1 VDLDTRSI
9 DPSQIVDRR
18 GGRGGMPRGGL
29 ALGGGG
35 LGVLG
40 VIAMLVLNVLGGG
53 GGSGYDVN
61 PRSNGFPSSAS
72 GRGDAPLR
80 GGSTD
85 NETRFVTEVVNLVQ
99 SSWDTQFREAGRT
112 YQPTELVLFTAQTRS
127 GCGIA
132 SASTGPFYCPADR
145 RVYLDLSFFSQLR
158 SRLGAPG
165 DFAQAYVIAHEF
177 GHHVQTLLGID
188 SQVRR
193 AQEERPSQRNEL
205 SVRLEL
211 QADCF
216 AGVWAHSAFEEGRLE
231 SGDLEEGLAA
241 AAAVGD
247 DRLQRQ
253 ATGYVDPES
262 FTHGTS
268 QQRQEW
274 FNTGYQSGSPNSCD
288 TFGGND

>member
-1 VDLDTRSI
+1 MDT
-9 DPSQIVDRR
+9 SQIEDRR
-18 GGRGGMPRGGL
+18 GGPRGLPGGGL

-35 LGVLG
+35 LGILG
-40 VIAMLVLNVLGGG
+40 VLAVLVVNLLGGG
-53 GGSGYDVN
+53 RTGYDVEPGSN
-61 PRSNGFPSSAS
+61 AFPPRSAQGQ
-72 GRGDAPLR
+72 GDAPVQA
-80 GGSTD
+80 SAED
-85 NETRFVTEVVNLVQ
+85 DQIRFVTEVVNLVQ
-99 SSWDTQFREAGRT
+99 RSWAEQFRQAGRT
-112 YQPTELVLFTAQTRS
+112 YEPTKLVLFSAQTRS
-127 GCGIA
+127 GCGVA

-158 SRLGAPG
+158 SRYGAPG

-177 GHHVQTLLGID
+177 GHHVQTLLGVD
-188 SQVRR
+188 AQVRR
-193 AQEERPSQRNEL
+193 TQQDHPSQRNEL

-231 SGDLEEGLAA
+231 PGDLEEGLGA

-253 ATGYVDPES
+253 QSGYVDPEG

-268 QQRQEW
+268 KQRQQW
-274 FNTGYQSGSPNSCD
+274 FSTGYQSGTPNSCD
-288 TFGGND
+288 TFSES